1 MRPRKEAAA
10 SFNQLRWTPGAS
22 AHWDSISADKRKN
35 SDFYHEKGMEKL
47 EENLPAEECPVDRR
61 RKGRHHTRAG
71 PPASGRPSSRPAGGP
86 LPPPPDHVSIGAAHA
101 GCRPATKGCL
111 YHSEQTETR
120 GAPGIFKRR
129 PRVDSQYPP
138 QETCPLSAG
147 PVTLWPCGY
156 TPAVPGDNP
165 SSEPPGHAKDPG
177 IPDCTDRR
185 LPCAHLAGATQ
196 PLSRRQPT
204 LGPLPAGSR
213 ALREAPPPLWS
224 PPARVWGLARPVPRP
239 SEQVP
244 GLGELVPVLGARY
257 TAQAGARSGQ
267 SPRLAGC
274 SGPGWEPHLPLSTEG
289 AEWGCQREGLWVA
302 FPCSFPMTP
311 P

>member
-1 MRPRKEAAA
+1 MQPTPAAA
-10 SFNQLRWTPGAS
+10 QRQRAS
-22 AHWDSISADKRKN
+22 CTILNRQ
-35 SDFYHEKGMEKL
+35 
-47 EENLPAEECPVDRR
+47 
-61 RKGRHHTRAG
+61 
-71 PPASGRPSSRPAGGP
+71 RPKEPQGCSRGGP
-86 LPPPPDHVSIGAAHA
+86 GWTVSIPHRKPARCLQGPSPCGHA
-101 GCRPATKGCL
+101 
-111 YHSEQTETR
+111 
-120 GAPGIFKRR
+120 
-129 PRVDSQYPP
+129 
-138 QETCPLSAG
+138 
-147 PVTLWPCGY
+147 GY

-165 SSEPPGHAKDPG
+165 SSEPPGHVKDPG
-177 IPDCTDRR
+177 VPDCADGR

-213 ALREAPPPLWS
+213 ALREAPPPPWS
-224 PPARVWGLARPVPRP
+224 SARP

-257 TAQAGARSGQ
+257 AAQAGARPGQ
-267 SPRLAGC
+267 SPWLAGRN
-274 SGPGWEPHLPLSTEG
+274 GPGREPHLPLSTEG